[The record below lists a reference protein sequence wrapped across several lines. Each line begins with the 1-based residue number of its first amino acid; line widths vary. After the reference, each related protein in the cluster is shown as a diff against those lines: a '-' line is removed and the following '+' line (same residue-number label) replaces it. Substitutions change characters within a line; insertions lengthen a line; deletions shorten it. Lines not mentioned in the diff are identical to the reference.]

1 MWKLRDHGEYGGE
14 YKHAKF
20 DVMERQN
27 LEARDEEFYFK
38 MGDLR
43 AYLFAAENNPAENEK
58 LIRQDREESTEGLP
72 FLNMQKGVGY
82 RV

>member
-1 MWKLRDHGEYGGE
+1 
-14 YKHAKF
+14 
-20 DVMERQN
+20 
-27 LEARDEEFYFK
+27 
-38 MGDLR
+38 MGDVR
-43 AYLFAAENNPAENEK
+43 AYLFAAVNNPAENEK